1 MEETFTRREE
11 RWVKGVGGGVN
22 GVGVKLGFGYKVI
35 PMA

>member
-1 MEETFTRREE
+1 MEETFARREE
-11 RWVKGVGGGVN
+11 RWVKGGGGVN